1 MKLPNSIQALILVP
15 TRELALQISSTVK
28 EIGKYLNVQC
38 MVSTGGT
45 NLKEDIHR
53 LRNQITPVHVVVGT
67 PGRVLDLST
76 KNVMNLSNCNIIVL
90 DEADKLLS
98 KDFKTT
104 VEQIIN
110 KLPYNRQIM
119 LFSATFPVD
128 VRKFKDKYMQEK
140 YNDKNELARLLNE
153 DANYLSLV
161 GLL

>member
-110 KLPYNRQIM
+110 KLPYNIPSM
-119 LFSATFPVD
+119 
-128 VRKFKDKYMQEK
+128 
-140 YNDKNELARLLNE
+140 
-153 DANYLSLV
+153 
-161 GLL
+161 